1 MSTVAFRLA
10 DLIPPV
16 AEAFLKDQITI
27 GHALLI
33 AKLPASQ
40 QQEAFSAAFRGLW
53 TSEGNSQVLIPVR
66 ELAAWIESNIL
77 LQLASAPFDKQD
89 ETLVPEAGSCANC
102 PKRTGFNKLLFPDVR
117 KDSCT
122 SPDCFRAKIDAS
134 VKKTLETKPQLIQI
148 SAAWN
153 SREGAPLG
161 RNQYVELEIKKPK
174 PNGASTKLP
183 ANQKPCD
190 KMAEAIVMDGGK
202 RGQVVKVCADP
213 ACRIHHPNTPSPQQV
228 ERERAEERKRIE
240 KEKLAITTRHRVLAT
255 ILQRVSAPLKKA
267 DLLAV
272 AHYLIGHLSYSQ
284 VPALAKRHK
293 VEAKKDS
300 ASAQELLAKQV
311 GTYDEAE
318 LCKLLLEISLLDSAY
333 QRSTASRDDVLMDA
347 AKRYR
352 VDAEKLQKAVAQ
364 ELAAKRDKKTSQE
377 SRRAARRQHELDP
390 SLISG
395 GVLVCTPPFLLD
407 RVPRTEKKP
416 PKRIKTPYHGAL
428 RGKAV
433 NITVIRNAI
442 GTLEQLLSKASDAL
456 SQIEREVF
464 NLYAFGRA
472 KGGYEYP
479 REAMEGYLQ
488 EIHDLLLV
496 VLEAGE
502 MPGARASLV
511 KAWAGFTSSRN
522 NLRKTDDNGEF
533 ANSSSP
539 ALTFLERLIKGLR
552 ATVSEEISSEEAWT
566 LGRLEEIL
574 EDTAALVRRRG
585 DSPSKESD
593 VQKVMHDYLR
603 AFFPGFVLNPSIGGA
618 LKNFKPDCGIANVT
632 AAIEFKFVET
642 EEDVATAFSGIAEDT
657 AGYKGSK
664 DWTRFYAVLYQSKPF
679 ALRSQFKSDM
689 KRIGATTWKTI
700 LVNGPTRKKSLKK
713 RMKKKN
719 TRKKKAG

>member
-1 MSTVAFRLA
+1 MHSTQNVVANHEYRSVPITALAESPTNPRKRFDAKSLEELAASFKTQGILAPLLVRELEESKYEVVAGARRLRAAKLAELEKLPVRVVKLTDAEAIEAQCVENLQREDIHPLEEALGFKSLLELGEPTYTIATIASRAGKSEAYVYGRIRLA

-16 AEAFLKDQITI
+16 AEAFLRDQITI

-66 ELAAWIESNIL
+66 ELASWIESNIL

-89 ETLVPEAGSCANC
+89 ETLVPEAGSCVNC

-122 SPDCFRAKIDAS
+122 SPDCFRAKIDAC

-174 PNGASTKLP
+174 PNGSKVSAV
-183 ANQKPCD
+183 QKPCD
-190 KMAEAIVMDGGK
+190 KMTEAIVMDGGK

-213 ACRIHHPNTPSPQQV
+213 ACRVHHPNTHSPQQV

-300 ASAQELLAKQV
+300 ATAQELLTKQV
-311 GTYDEAE
+311 SKYDESE

-333 QRSTASRDDVLMDA
+333 QRSTASRDDVLIDA

-352 VDAEKLQKAVAQ
+352 VDTEKVQKAVAK
-364 ELAAKRDKKTSQE
+364 EFAAKRDRKTLK
-377 SRRAARRQHELDP
+377 A
-390 SLISG
+390 
-395 GVLVCTPPFLLD
+395 
-407 RVPRTEKKP
+407 
-416 PKRIKTPYHGAL
+416 KTP
-428 RGKAV
+428 K
-433 NITVIRNAI
+433 
-442 GTLEQLLSKASDAL
+442 
-456 SQIEREVF
+456 
-464 NLYAFGRA
+464 
-472 KGGYEYP
+472 
-479 REAMEGYLQ
+479 
-488 EIHDLLLV
+488 
-496 VLEAGE
+496 
-502 MPGARASLV
+502 
-511 KAWAGFTSSRN
+511 
-522 NLRKTDDNGEF
+522 
-533 ANSSSP
+533 
-539 ALTFLERLIKGLR
+539 
-552 ATVSEEISSEEAWT
+552 
-566 LGRLEEIL
+566 
-574 EDTAALVRRRG
+574 TAA
-585 DSPSKESD
+585 
-593 VQKVMHDYLR
+593 
-603 AFFPGFVLNPSIGGA
+603 
-618 LKNFKPDCGIANVT
+618 
-632 AAIEFKFVET
+632 
-642 EEDVATAFSGIAEDT
+642 
-657 AGYKGSK
+657 
-664 DWTRFYAVLYQSKPF
+664 
-679 ALRSQFKSDM
+679 
-689 KRIGATTWKTI
+689 
-700 LVNGPTRKKSLKK
+700 
-713 RMKKKN
+713 
-719 TRKKKAG
+719 